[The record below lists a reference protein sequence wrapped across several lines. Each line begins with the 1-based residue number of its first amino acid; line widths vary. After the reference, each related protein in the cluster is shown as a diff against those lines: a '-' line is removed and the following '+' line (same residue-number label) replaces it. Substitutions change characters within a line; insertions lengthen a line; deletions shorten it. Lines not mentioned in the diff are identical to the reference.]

1 MKLLSTL
8 MRRFVTTG
16 RLTIIDHNGVRHEF
30 GPGGEPSATIRIT
43 DPTLYRTLFFNPEL
57 HAGEAYMDG
66 RLIVEEG
73 GIRGFLEVFAHNRNG
88 LRKGPV
94 RQAIKRTKK
103 RFRKLMQRN
112 RREASSKN
120 VEAHYDLSNDL
131 YRLFLDEDMQYS
143 CAYWPSPDIT
153 LEQAQLAKKRH
164 IAAKLRLEP
173 GMRVLDIGC
182 GWGGFAIHAAKHYGV
197 HVTGITISKEQ
208 LEFGQK
214 RAREEGLEDMVNLKF
229 QDYRDLT
236 GTYDRIVSIEM
247 VEALGFKFFDTY
259 FRKVSEVLA
268 PDGIAVI
275 QAITF
280 PEPHFHRY
288 MRSVDFTKKHIF
300 PGSLLLSLKEVFSSL
315 NRTGDLCV
323 SNIES
328 IGLHYARTL
337 RDWRM
342 NFEERL
348 EEVRALGFD
357 DMMRDRGFSV
367 TQIDRCLRDEAQAQ
381 TIKTNDLADRAT
393 FSITGTPTFAL
404 NGETLASVG
413 DWPSLAA
420 TLQERFRPA
429 PQESVTGG

>member
-1 MKLLSTL
+1 M
-8 MRRFVTTG
+8 
-16 RLTIIDHNGVRHEF
+16 
-30 GPGGEPSATIRIT
+30 
-43 DPTLYRTLFFNPEL
+43 
-57 HAGEAYMDG
+57 
-66 RLIVEEG
+66 
-73 GIRGFLEVFAHNRNG
+73 
-88 LRKGPV
+88 
-94 RQAIKRTKK
+94 
-103 RFRKLMQRN
+103 
-112 RREASSKN
+112 
-120 VEAHYDLSNDL
+120 
-131 YRLFLDEDMQYS
+131 
-143 CAYWPSPDIT
+143 
-153 LEQAQLAKKRH
+153 
-164 IAAKLRLEP
+164 
-173 GMRVLDIGC
+173 
-182 GWGGFAIHAAKHYGV
+182 

-357 DMMRDRGFSV
+357 EAFIRKWRYYLAFCETGFSHRY
-367 TQIDRCLRDEAQAQ
+367 I
-381 TIKTNDLADRAT
+381 NDVHLQLTR
-393 FSITGTPTFAL
+393 PQNMAL
-404 NGETLASVG
+404 LNYI
-413 DWPSLAA
+413 
-420 TLQERFRPA
+420 
-429 PQESVTGG
+429 GGKSYDVP